1 MSQSLNCYKQASLKQ
16 QQHMSHNILS
26 SYKDQDRMKDKEC
39 FRYDI
44 AFNSALP
51 LR

>member
-16 QQHMSHNILS
+16 QQHMSHILS
-26 SYKDQDRMKDKEC
+26 SYKDKDRMKDKEC

-44 AFNSALP
+44 ASNPAMP
-51 LR
+51 LG